1 MKERSNKKSFG
12 STAEV
17 EIWWIDIGKS
27 TDLIIYMSDDETKKP
42 LALIALLSLFICGS
56 VGIQIFDLKKYN
68 LLTRVPSI
76 SLSKAPI

>member
-1 MKERSNKKSFG
+1 M
-12 STAEV
+12 

-76 SLSKAPI
+76 SVEGPNLNRNVDLNFLKKKG